1 MNCSALT
8 LYSSY
13 IISSDFTLNTDVAH
27 LAGDVVHDEEGDG
40 PLVVPGD
47 LAGVGVAAPELGP
60 ESLGLVNIRLVSG
73 GLTLSSS

>member
-1 MNCSALT
+1 MT
-8 LYSSY
+8 
-13 IISSDFTLNTDVAH
+13 H
-27 LAGDVVHDEEGDG
+27 LAGDVVHHEEGDG

-73 GLTLSSS
+73 GLTLSLS

>member
-1 MNCSALT
+1 MNSSALA

-13 IISSDFTLNTDVAH
+13 TSSQISFLIDMTH

-47 LAGVGVAAPELGP
+47 LAGVGVAAPELSP
-60 ESLGLVNIRLVSG
+60 KSLGLVNIGLVSG
-73 GLTLSSS
+73 GLTSSS